1 MFDIGFWELALIMV
15 VALMVIGPDK
25 LPGLARTAG
34 LWVGKA
40 QAMVRSVKADIDR
53 ELAGEDLK
61 KSLLGDDSQTPDL
74 FAEINQIAEQAKCN
88 FHMDAS
94 GQVQVPEPPSTPVS
108 NDDSAPRPE
117 QPLTTET
124 VKNA

>member
-1 MFDIGFWELALIMV
+1 VFDIGFWELALIMV

-53 ELAGEDLK
+53 ELASEDLK
-61 KSLLGDDSQTPDL
+61 KSLAGDDIETPDL
-74 FAEINQIAEQAKCN
+74 FAEINQFAEQAKCN

-94 GQVQVPEPPSTPVS
+94 GQVQVPEPAPKQAPKDT
-108 NDDSAPRPE
+108 SA
-117 QPLTTET
+117 
-124 VKNA
+124 

>member
-1 MFDIGFWELALIMV
+1 MFDIGFWELTLIMV

-53 ELAGEDLK
+53 ELSAGDLK
-61 KSLLGDDSQTPDL
+61 KSPANGDADTPDL
-74 FAEINQIAEQAKCN
+74 FAEINEIAEQAKCN

-94 GQVQVPEPPSTPVS
+94 GQVQTPQDTTTST
-108 NDDSAPRPE
+108 
-117 QPLTTET
+117 T
-124 VKNA
+124 

>member
-1 MFDIGFWELALIMV
+1 MFDVGFWELALIMV

-25 LPGLARTAG
+25 LPGLARTTG

-40 QAMVRSVKADIDR
+40 QAVVKSVKADIDR
-53 ELAGEDLK
+53 ELAGEELK
-61 KSLLGDDSQTPDL
+61 KSLSGNDEETPDL

-94 GQVQVPEPPSTPVS
+94 GKVQVPEPPSTQAS
-108 NDDSAPRPE
+108 K
-117 QPLTTET
+117 ET
-124 VKNA
+124 AKNS